1 MPAPADDRLLLVLL
15 PGLDGTG
22 TMFAPL
28 LKELGDFETRV
39 VRYPPALTSYPAC
52 LHHARTFLPAD
63 RPFLLLGESFS
74 GPVALALAAER
85 PEGLRALILCGTFAK
100 NPRPGLAWTAALLRM
115 LPARRLPRWLLRR
128 LLLGP
133 WATGPLLALAQT
145 LQAELPPAT
154 LKARLLS
161 VLAVDQTPLLGRIQ
175 VPTLALEADADRL
188 VPPAATHWLRAHL
201 PNLDLHRLHG
211 PHWLLQTRPEA
222 AAGALRGFLERT
234 GIAREGNPPRD
245 GVGMPSAAMVGPAG
259 R

>member
-1 MPAPADDRLLLVLL
+1 MAPSEERPLLVLL
-15 PGLDGTG
+15 PGMDGTG
-22 TMFAPL
+22 RMFGPFLAALP
-28 LKELGDFETRV
+28 EVDAQV
-39 VRYPPALTSYPAC
+39 VRYPEALVSYAAC
-52 LHHARTFLPAD
+52 THFARTQLPKD
-63 RPFLLLGESFS
+63 RPYLLLGESFS

-85 PEGLRALILCGTFAK
+85 PEGLQALILCGTFAK

-128 LLLGP
+128 LLMGP